1 MIPVENLVK
10 RKRKM
15 VLENNNKDY
24 SFSDVTLSILAYKK
38 SRYLERCIHSV
49 LSMNGVEQA
58 TVVLATSTPNEWI
71 QRMGKK
77 YHLPIYVNDGSIE
90 GVGKEQ
96 KVADQPGGNEKQR
109 LETKGSG
116 IGADFQF
123 GIDVA
128 KTPLVTVVHQD
139 DIYGK
144 NYLVEMLGH
153 INEEME
159 RGHMPLIAFCD
170 YYELKEEREPVL
182 QSVEDF
188 CEKRSEEL
196 RNVRK
201 KEPVNQAFRI
211 ETSNR
216 NLVIKRLMNA
226 FFKVPWGSTS
236 IWWRRRILSLGCSI
250 CCPSVMFH
258 KKELLMDVFQAG
270 FGANVDWEAWEKLSR
285 KKGAFIYVD
294 QCLMLHRIYRE
305 STTSQCIQ
313 NQSRNEED
321 YNIFCRFWPTPVARL
336 LTKLY
341 KYGEKNNEDS

>member
-1 MIPVENLVK
+1 
-10 RKRKM
+10 M
-15 VLENNNKDY
+15 VLENKNRGY
-24 SFSDVTLSILAYKK
+24 SFSDITLSILAYKK

-49 LSMNGVEQA
+49 LSMNGVEKA
-58 TVVLATSTPNEWI
+58 TVLLATSTPNEWI
-71 QRMGKK
+71 QRMGEK
-77 YHLPIYVNDGSIE
+77 YHLPVYVNDGSEPKEKRI
-90 GVGKEQ
+90 VKEQ
-96 KVADQPGGNEKQR
+96 SDTDEKQR
-109 LETKGSG
+109 SEKKGSG

-159 RGHMPLIAFCD
+159 KGHMPLIAFCD
-170 YYELKEEREPVL
+170 YYELKEKREPAL
-182 QSVEDF
+182 KREEDS
-188 CEKRSEEL
+188 CGEQSEES
-196 RNVRK
+196 RKVRK
-201 KEPVNQAFRI
+201 KEPVDRAFRI
-211 ETSNR
+211 ETFNR

-258 KKELLMDVFQAG
+258 KKELLRDVFKAG

-285 KKGAFIYVD
+285 KKGAFIYVE
-294 QCLMLHRIYRE
+294 QCLMLHRIYQE
-305 STTSQCIQ
+305 STTSECIK

-336 LTKLY
+336 LTNLY
-341 KYGEKNNEDS
+341 KYGEKNNEGM